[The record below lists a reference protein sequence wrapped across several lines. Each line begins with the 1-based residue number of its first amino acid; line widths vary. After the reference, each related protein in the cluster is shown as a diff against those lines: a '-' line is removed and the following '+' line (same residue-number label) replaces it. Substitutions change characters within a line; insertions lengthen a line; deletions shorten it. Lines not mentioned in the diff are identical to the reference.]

1 MGARRGYN
9 RNMGTKE
16 SLHALV
22 DSLTDEE
29 ADQLL
34 ELALTDFGPA
44 EPLSEADIASIR
56 RGLEDVAHGRVF
68 TTEEVIRHVLER

>member
-1 MGARRGYN
+1 
-9 RNMGTKE
+9 MGTKE

-44 EPLSEADIASIR
+44 EPLNEADIASIR
-56 RGLEDVAHGRVF
+56 RGLEDIARGRVF
-68 TTEEVIRHVLER
+68 TTEEVLRHVLER